1 MRILQER
8 VDNEEYLELI
18 ISEREFSMIKEFMII
33 SKRCLLNGELTNV
46 GIKLELG
53 ENSDEEENP
62 ENLGF
67 HFQK

>member
-8 VDNEEYLELI
+8 VDNEEYLELS
-18 ISEREFSMIKEFMII
+18 ISESEFSMIKEFMII
-33 SKRCLLNGELTNV
+33 SKRCLLNNKLTNI

-53 ENSDEEENP
+53 ENSDEEEDQQDL
-62 ENLGF
+62 EF